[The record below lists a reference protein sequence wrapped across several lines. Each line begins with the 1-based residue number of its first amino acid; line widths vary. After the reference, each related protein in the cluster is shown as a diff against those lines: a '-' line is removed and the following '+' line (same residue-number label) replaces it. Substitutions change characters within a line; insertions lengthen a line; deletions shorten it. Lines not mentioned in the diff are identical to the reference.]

1 MGLASDLEAGV
12 GLSPDAVTEEST
24 WRTRYFAVV
33 AGLTVLHGVLAAIF
47 PVAGDEAYYW
57 DCSRNL
63 RWSYFDQPPLVIWT
77 MVPGRMLLGETALAV
92 RSPVIV
98 ASLLLALF
106 LLPLVRRLGGGAREA
121 TWAYLLLHAM
131 PIYFLGNFYEST
143 DIGMITAYVGATWA
157 AVAIAQGSRTAW
169 WGFGIACGL
178 GFLTKFPAVLAVFS
192 LLPALTQREVRR
204 QLLTARPYLAALLS
218 FALTAPVWI
227 WGARHDWDNI
237 DFQLRGRHQ
246 RAPTEGLEHLAGFVA
261 TNLAGATPFLFI
273 AMIIAWWYSRRKSD
287 PGWAVFRVA
296 VATPF
301 VFFGLISIWK
311 HVGGHW
317 GAPGLVLGIVPIALV
332 AFPGRRIWVIL
343 GTVMGLAMSA
353 VLTFVALNPETLLA
367 AYRNARPNARTPK
380 GITAMIGNE
389 EIAEEVQRRLR
400 PGEVMA
406 SESYTHVHLLPL
418 LVRGEIPSTLAH
430 FGGMHGFAS
439 LYWHPPERWDGIN
452 VLFVTERT
460 EHDDELAALFEECV
474 VEEPI
479 RIVRGGDLA
488 REMRTIRCRNLLRPE
503 PTFSRLP
510 RSAGR

>member
-1 MGLASDLEAGV
+1 
-12 GLSPDAVTEEST
+12 LSPVVAPEDSA
-24 WRTRYFAVV
+24 WRTRYFVVV
-33 AGLTVLHGVLAAIF
+33 AGLTVLHAFLAAIF

-63 RWSYFDQPPLVIWT
+63 SWSYFDQPPLVIWT
-77 MVPGRMLLGETALAV
+77 MVPARMVLGETALAV
-92 RSPVIV
+92 RSPVIF

-143 DIGMITAYVGATWA
+143 DTAMITAYVGATWA
-157 AVAIAQGSRTAW
+157 AVAIAQGSRRAW
-169 WGFGIACGL
+169 WGFGVACGL
-178 GFLTKFPAVLAVFS
+178 GFLAKFPAVLAVFS
-192 LLPALTQREVRR
+192 LVPALMQREVRK

-237 DFQLRGRHQ
+237 TFQLRGRHQ
-246 RAPTEGLEHLAGFVA
+246 RAATEGLEHLAGFVA

-273 AMIIAWWYSRRKSD
+273 AMLIAWWYSRKESN

-301 VFFGLISIWK
+301 AFFGLISIWK

-317 GAPGLVLGIVPIALV
+317 GAPGLVLGIVPIVLIS
-332 AFPGRRIWVIL
+332 FPGRRIWVTL
-343 GTVMGLAMSA
+343 GTVMGLALSA
-353 VLTFVALNPETLLA
+353 VLTFAALNPEAVLA
-367 AYRNARPNARTPK
+367 GYRKARPEARTPK
-380 GITAMIGNE
+380 GIISMIGNQ
-389 EIAEEVQRRLR
+389 EIAEEIQRRLR

-406 SESYTHVHLLPL
+406 SESYTNAHLLPL
-418 LVRGEIPSTLAH
+418 LVHGEMPSTLAH
-430 FGGMHGFAS
+430 LGGMHGFAS
-439 LYWHPPERWDGIN
+439 LYWTRPERWDGVD

-460 EHDDELAALFEECV
+460 KNDDKLAELFEECV
-474 VEEPI
+474 EEEPI
-479 RIVRGGDLA
+479 RIFRGGELA
-488 REMRTIRCRNLLRPE
+488 REMRAIRCRNLLRPE
-503 PTFSRLP
+503 PAFSRLP
-510 RSAGR
+510 RETSP